1 MGIKRLPWKN
11 CRFSFCVCYA
21 KYYFNK
27 NTDPE
32 NQTILLLFCRPTD
45 PIVFA
50 FFFAVLLVEQKII
63 LVSPYFE
70 NLSKINCNFCIQ
82 KLKLYSFQVLTLSTL
97 SIISIITVRC
107 TLREKCRNTELFL
120 VRIFLYSDQIFLYF
134 PGKYGPEITSY
145 LDTFQAVVEMNCA
158 QSIS

>member
-1 MGIKRLPWKN
+1 MQNIILTKIPTLRIKQ
-11 CRFSFCVCYA
+11 
-21 KYYFNK
+21 YYFYFADRP
-27 NTDPE
+27 T
-32 NQTILLLFCRPTD
+32 LLFLL
-45 PIVFA
+45 
-50 FFFAVLLVEQKII
+50 FFAVLPVEQKII